1 MNVNYSASIIMI
13 LSNTVCPKFQV
24 AIILLLLKK
33 SVLRARINES
43 WMLTDFFA
51 IIFFFNILMLD
62 RRLAV
67 LHLVKCN
74 ISNTRSA

>member
-24 AIILLLLKK
+24 AIILLLFKK

-51 IIFFFNILMLD
+51 IIFFF
-62 RRLAV
+62 
-67 LHLVKCN
+67 KY
-74 ISNTRSA
+74 SNARSPFSSFTFGEMQHFKH